1 MLYVPII
8 VSIKSGVYNDL
19 YFIICKIYDIA

>member
-8 VSIKSGVYNDL
+8 ISIKSGVYNDL
-19 YFIICKIYDIA
+19 YFIICKIYGIA